1 MSPSKLMP
9 LAMLAGGGIIRRFV
23 GIADATRQYI
33 LLLTSSFLLSG
44 CAGMI
49 DMARDV
55 ASSLADIDVSGI
67 TEMFVGKAPQMSP
80 EQIAQLEVI
89 PPARML
95 WKAGVEEGQ
104 AAVFLPVFENGTV
117 YVASTDGLL
126 VRFNATTGKASGVI
140 DTKHKLSGG
149 VGTGD
154 GLLLVG
160 TFKGE
165 VLAFDEKS
173 GNRLW
178 KAQVSTEVLSP
189 PHAANGMVV
198 IRTGDGRIFSL
209 EASSGKRKWIY
220 QGATPSLTVR
230 SFAGVLISDDT
241 VYAGFAGGKLVAI
254 NSSTGSVTWEAAVAR
269 PKGASELERIADIT
283 SLPVMDEQQ
292 VCAVAYQGRVACF
305 EITTGNQIWAQDVSS
320 NAGLAMDNHYLYVSE
335 NKGAL
340 VAYDK
345 KDGTRIWTQSLLDG
359 IRLSPPLVR
368 DARIVVGDSLGYVN
382 LIRNDN
388 GAIVA
393 RSLTDEGAIVT
404 RPVPLP
410 DGFAVQTLKGG
421 IYAFSTESMAVP
433 PLLPGQSSSILRSP
447 QSQFLCALLPFCTP

>member
-1 MSPSKLMP
+1 
-9 LAMLAGGGIIRRFV
+9 
-23 GIADATRQYI
+23 
-33 LLLTSSFLLSG
+33 
-44 CAGMI
+44 
-49 DMARDV
+49 
-55 ASSLADIDVSGI
+55 
-67 TEMFVGKAPQMSP
+67 
-80 EQIAQLEVI
+80 
-89 PPARML
+89 
-95 WKAGVEEGQ
+95 
-104 AAVFLPVFENGTV
+104 
-117 YVASTDGLL
+117 
-126 VRFNATTGKASGVI
+126 
-140 DTKHKLSGG
+140 G
-149 VGTGD
+149 VGTGE

-230 SFAGVLISDDT
+230 SFAGVLISHDT

-254 NSSTGSVTWEAAVAR
+254 NSSTGSVAWEAAVAR
-269 PKGASELERIADIT
+269 PKGATELERIADVT
-283 SLPVMDEQQ
+283 SLPVMDERQ

-305 EITTGNQIWAQDVSS
+305 EITTGNQIWARDVSS
-320 NAGLAMDNHYLYVSE
+320 NAGLAMDNHYVYVSE
-335 NKGAL
+335 NRGAL

-345 KDGTRIWTQSLLDG
+345 TDGTRIWTQSLLDG

-393 RSLTDEGAIVT
+393 RSPTDEGAIVT

-421 IYAFSTESMAVP
+421 IYAYGTETMAGP
-433 PLLPGQSSSILRSP
+433 PLLPGQSSSSILRSP
-447 QSQFLCALLPFCTP
+447 QSQFLCSLLPFCTP